1 MPDITYDNR
10 AQQYVAI
17 EDDGTQRPATEEE
30 IIEYQ
35 REMNNQGSTARPD
48 WAGFKNPPSGW
59 LS

>member
-1 MPDITYDNR
+1 MADITYDNR
-10 AQQYVAI
+10 AQQYIAT

-48 WAGFKNPPSGW
+48 WAGKQSA
-59 LS
+59 

>member
-1 MPDITYDNR
+1 MTDITYDNR
-10 AQQYVAI
+10 AQQYIAI

-48 WAGFKNPPSGW
+48 WAGEPNPPSGW